1 MKKMS
6 LTKYFIVFV
15 IALQSLTEFVNAED
29 NAALTMV
36 KKFGL
41 GKNLVSMSYLV
52 AFNTQT
58 YKIITSDIGETKAQ
72 ALVKSE
78 INVLLPKYQEQWNQ
92 NLAATYTLFFNDT
105 ELDSLKNE
113 GQSSKYFSKVKE
125 EQNDIGANMQQKSN
139 ELLQA
144 LVSEAML
151 AAFSKTV
158 PEK

>member
-1 MKKMS
+1 
-6 LTKYFIVFV
+6 
-15 IALQSLTEFVNAED
+15 
-29 NAALTMV
+29 MV
-36 KKFGL
+36 KKFDL

-58 YKIITSDIGETKAQ
+58 YKMIASDVGETKAQ

-113 GQSSKYFSKVKE
+113 GQSSKYFSKVKKK
-125 EQNDIGANMQQKSN
+125 QNDIGVNMQQKSN
-139 ELLQA
+139 
-144 LVSEAML
+144 
-151 AAFSKTV
+151 
-158 PEK
+158 